1 MDRGIIML
9 SVGNKVFIPNYGAGV
24 IKSIEFRKVY
34 DTVYK
39 CIDVTLTI
47 DSMSLLIPVSRIEA
61 YRMRD
66 IVTKEVLEV
75 SLSVLDKEPEKIEK
89 KWTKRYREN
98 NDKLYSGDIKKECE
112 VIRDLYFLKNKGVM
126 PPGEQ
131 KILDKAETL
140 VASEVMLVLN
150 IALEEAY
157 KILRNFGKIIK

>member
-24 IKSIEFRKVY
+24 IKNVEFRKVY

-47 DSMSLLIPVSRIEA
+47 DNMCLLIPFSRVEA

-66 IVTKEVLEV
+66 VVTKEILEEC
-75 SLSVLDKEPEKIEK
+75 LSILNIKPEKIEK

-98 NDKLYSGDIKKECE
+98 NDKISSGDLKKECE
-112 VIRDLYFLKNKGVM
+112 VVRDLYYLKKKGIM

-131 KILDKAETL
+131 KILDKSEAL
-140 VASEVMLVLN
+140 VASETMVVLG
-150 IALEEAY
+150 ITLEEAY
-157 KILRNFGKIIK
+157 KIIRETDANN